1 VYRVYRVA
9 AARREARAR
18 AAAGGAGRQGGPGRT
33 GIAGSF
39 VADDMEPEPEVLLG
53 PGAVVAAAA
62 ASVAALSGLGYLLAR
77 THHDSSGSGSAIGG
91 SASVDAGSA
100 TCTSARRRS
109 AAVATWGSPICAMA
123 PMVGQ
128 SDYPFRAL
136 CRHHGA
142 TACWSEM
149 LMADRFA
156 AEAGYR
162 IQALG
167 RGGVRANDHPLI
179 VQFAANRPKD
189 FTAAALE
196 AEKLG
201 ADGVDLN
208 LGCPQRRARTG
219 HYGSYLTDP
228 GDWLLCCEMVRA
240 AVLVTTI
247 PITVKI
253 RLQQTTAE
261 TLEFAEKL
269 ARAGASLLTLHARR
283 RGREDKRRDGAAD
296 LTVVAAIVARFRKV
310 GLDKTCAVLSNGNV
324 RCATDVKINLAKTGA
339 TGLMVGEQLLRDP
352 ALFARVDH
360 RMERLGGAPKWQCGG
375 AALALQYALTC
386 ERVAKGSTLFGGG
399 GRSSGGGA
407 PRRRCRLD
415 DGSRP
420 PGGTYSCQ

>member
-1 VYRVYRVA
+1 
-9 AARREARAR
+9 
-18 AAAGGAGRQGGPGRT
+18 
-33 GIAGSF
+33 
-39 VADDMEPEPEVLLG
+39 
-53 PGAVVAAAA
+53 
-62 ASVAALSGLGYLLAR
+62 
-77 THHDSSGSGSAIGG
+77 
-91 SASVDAGSA
+91 
-100 TCTSARRRS
+100 
-109 AAVATWGSPICAMA
+109 MA

-136 CRHHGA
+136 CRHHG
-142 TACWSEM
+142 TTVCWSEM

-167 RGGVRANDHPLI
+167 RGGVRADDHPLI

-189 FTAAALE
+189 FAAAALH

-228 GDWLLCCEMVRA
+228 GDWLLCCEMVSA
-240 AVLVTTI
+240 AVHVTTI
-247 PITVKI
+247 PITAKI

-261 TLEFAEKL
+261 TLEFAEML
-269 ARAGASLLTLHARR
+269 ARAGASVLTLHARR

-324 RCATDVKINLAKTGA
+324 RCATDVNINLAKTGA
-339 TGLMVGEQLLRDP
+339 AGLMVGEQLLRDP

-386 ERVAKGSTLFGGG
+386 ERVAKGSILFGGG
-399 GRSSGGGA
+399 SSRGAA

-415 DGSRP
+415 DGSRAP
-420 PGGTYSCQ
+420 DGTHLVNIVHRLSLSLCLSVSLSLCLSVSLRYTCIDWRS